1 MKRITTS
8 WVLTGLAI
16 ALATTTVACNEDNGI
31 EIADAWGRPSPSVA
45 TAGAFFMKIT
55 NNGAEDDAL
64 IGATSPACGAVEL
77 HESYMNDQGA
87 MAMQPV
93 PGGKIAVRAGDSA
106 VLEQGGLH
114 VMCINKLEDF
124 TEGAELER
132 TLQLENAGDM
142 TLDVEIREP

>member
-1 MKRITTS
+1 MKRITTR
-8 WVLTGLAI
+8 WGLIGLAI
-16 ALATTTVACNEDNGI
+16 ALATTTVACSEDTGI

-45 TAGAFFMKIT
+45 TAGAFFMLIT

-64 IGATSPACGAVEL
+64 ISASSPACGTVEL
-77 HESYMNDQGA
+77 HESFMNDEGA

-93 PGGKIAVRAGDSA
+93 AGGQIAVPAGGSA
-106 VLEQGGLH
+106 ELKQGGLH

-124 TEGAELER
+124 AEGAELEL
-132 TLQLENAGDM
+132 TLRFQNAGDI